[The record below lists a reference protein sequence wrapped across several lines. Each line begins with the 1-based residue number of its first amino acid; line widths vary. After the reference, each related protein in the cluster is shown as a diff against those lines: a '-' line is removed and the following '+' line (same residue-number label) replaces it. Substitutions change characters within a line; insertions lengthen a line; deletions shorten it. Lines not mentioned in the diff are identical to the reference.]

1 MRFFVVV
8 GMILLLIGFAN
19 GLPIHSVS
27 AQEIQP
33 TETSKPSTATE
44 DIDSAEAEEFLIPPR
59 SVDLTTQ
66 PQAEP
71 LPPKPTAIDPA
82 SVTEPKSGPTETSN
96 RSGDEKASPYT
107 DYEQAISPILSVD
120 HAADSEFPLETD
132 RLLDEEDCAPSKRG
146 TRQNHRSGINGE
158 FLYLQARTVDVPYA
172 TPVEG
177 AAGNTV
183 PRGPTLFADPD
194 YQPGFRVGFTSN
206 LTKESSISANYWFY
220 QSQTNGNGSLPG
232 GTGYF
237 SPTTMHPNTTSVA
250 TEYLSAESSLDIDFD
265 VIDAHYRST
274 VYDGDLYYLDLTVGA
289 RYTRID
295 QDFHAG
301 YSVLNS
307 ADVNT
312 EVGFDG
318 VGPRLGLELERPFD
332 GRFHLFVRG
341 AASLLLGHV
350 TGEYT
355 QTRPGSLDA
364 TAALDDSRFVPVT
377 ELEIGLGWDSPNGN
391 WRFSG
396 GYYVGTYHNTL
407 STARFIQGVQ
417 ADNLYKINDSLTF
430 EGLMARI
437 EVHW

>member
-82 SVTEPKSGPTETSN
+82 SVTEPESEPTETSDP
-96 RSGDEKASPYT
+96 SGDEKASPYT
-107 DYEQAISPILSVD
+107 DYEQDISPILPVD
-120 HAADSEFPLETD
+120 HDADSEFPLETD

-220 QSQTNGNGSLPG
+220 QSQTNGSGSLPG

-265 VIDAHYRST
+265 VIDAHYRSP

-312 EVGFDG
+312 EVGFEG
-318 VGPRLGLELERPFD
+318 RTSPGTGTRRPFD

-355 QTRPGSLDA
+355 QTPPGSLDA
-364 TAALDDSRFVPVT
+364 TAAWMTAVSCRSPNSRSDWAGTAPT
-377 ELEIGLGWDSPNGN
+377 ATGDSPAATTWHLPQHAVNGPLHPG
-391 WRFSG
+391 RPG
-396 GYYVGTYHNTL
+396 RT
-407 STARFIQGVQ
+407 STR
-417 ADNLYKINDSLTF
+417 STT
-430 EGLMARI
+430 R
-437 EVHW
+437 

>member
-1 MRFFVVV
+1 MRFFAVV
-8 GMILLLIGFAN
+8 GMILLLIGFTN
-19 GLPIHSVS
+19 WLPIHSVF

-33 TETSKPSTATE
+33 IKASGPSTATE
-44 DIDSAEAEEFLIPPR
+44 DIDSAEAEELLIPPR

-66 PQAEP
+66 PQSEAP
-71 LPPKPTAIDPA
+71 PPKPTAIDPA
-82 SVTEPKSGPTETSN
+82 SVTGHASEPTEMSN
-96 RSGDEKASPYT
+96 PYGDEKASAYT
-107 DYEQAISPILSVD
+107 DYEQAIAPVLPMD
-120 HAADSEFPLETD
+120 HAADSGFQLETD
-132 RLLDEEDCAPSKRG
+132 RLLAEEDCPPSKRG

-183 PRGPTLFADPD
+183 PRGATLFADPD

-220 QSQTNGNGSLPG
+220 QSQTNDNGSLPG

-355 QTRPGSLDA
+355 QQRPGSLDA
-364 TAALDDSRFVPVT
+364 TAELDDSRFVPVT
-377 ELEIGLGWDSPNGN
+377 ELEIGLGWDSHDGN

-417 ADNLYKINDSLTF
+417 ADDLYKINDSLTF

>member
-1 MRFFVVV
+1 
-8 GMILLLIGFAN
+8 MIIG
-19 GLPIHSVS
+19 
-27 AQEIQP
+27 
-33 TETSKPSTATE
+33 KPGVPSSSGYE
-44 DIDSAEAEEFLIPPR
+44 R
-59 SVDLTTQ
+59 S
-66 PQAEP
+66 
-71 LPPKPTAIDPA
+71 
-82 SVTEPKSGPTETSN
+82 S
-96 RSGDEKASPYT
+96 
-107 DYEQAISPILSVD
+107 
-120 HAADSEFPLETD
+120 
-132 RLLDEEDCAPSKRG
+132 LD
-146 TRQNHRSGINGE
+146 
-158 FLYLQARTVDVPYA
+158 AR

-183 PRGPTLFADPD
+183 PRGATLFADPD

-220 QSQTNGNGSLPG
+220 QSQTNDNGSLPG

-417 ADNLYKINDSLTF
+417 ADDLYKINDSLTF

>member
-1 MRFFVVV
+1 MRFFVVI

-19 GLPIHSVS
+19 WLPIHSVS

-33 TETSKPSTATE
+33 TETSEPSTATE
-44 DIDSAEAEEFLIPPR
+44 DIDSAEAEELLIPPR

-66 PQAEP
+66 PQAKP
-71 LPPKPTAIDPA
+71 LPPKPTAGDPA
-82 SVTEPKSGPTETSN
+82 SVTEPKSEPTETSDP
-96 RSGDEKASPYT
+96 SGDEKASPYT
-107 DYEQAISPILSVD
+107 DYEQDISPILPVD
-120 HAADSEFPLETD
+120 HAADSEFQLETD
-132 RLLDEEDCAPSKRG
+132 SLLAEEDCAPSKRG

-158 FLYLQARTVDVPYA
+158 FLYLQSRTVDVPYA

-220 QSQTNGNGSLPG
+220 QSQTNDNGSLPG

-250 TEYLSAESSLDIDFD
+250 TEYLSAESSLDIDFV

-312 EVGFDG
+312 EGGFDG
-318 VGPRLGLELERPFD
+318 GGPRLGLELERPFD

-417 ADNLYKINDSLTF
+417 ADDLYKINDSLTF

>member
-19 GLPIHSVS
+19 WLPIHSVS

-33 TETSKPSTATE
+33 TETSEPSTATE
-44 DIDSAEAEEFLIPPR
+44 VIDSAETEELLIPPR
-59 SVDLTTQ
+59 SVDVTAQ

-71 LPPKPTAIDPA
+71 PPPKPTAIDPA
-82 SVTEPKSGPTETSN
+82 SVTEPESEPAEMPN
-96 RSGDEKASPYT
+96 PSGDEKASPYT
-107 DYEQAISPILSVD
+107 DYEQDMSPILPVD
-120 HAADSEFPLETD
+120 HAADSGFQLETD
-132 RLLDEEDCAPSKRG
+132 RLLAEEDCEPSKRG

-183 PRGPTLFADPD
+183 PRGATLFADPD

-220 QSQTNGNGSLPG
+220 QSQTNDNGSLPG

-364 TAALDDSRFVPVT
+364 TAELDDSRFVPVT
-377 ELEIGLGWDSPNGN
+377 ELEIGLGWDSHDGN

-417 ADNLYKINDSLTF
+417 ADDLYKINDSLTF